1 LYKMR
6 INIYYLIFLLLMSH
20 IAMASSL
27 KPFTS
32 DGCSSFPDGT
42 FTQQSLW
49 GHCCMQHDLAYWK
62 GGSELQKQKAD
73 EELERCV
80 AKVGE
85 PKIAKLM
92 LAGVQVGGSPKFR
105 TPFRWGY
112 GWPYGRGYKKLSHS
126 ERLEVKQQLETFK
139 SMIDDFINRLS
150 IQSKNVK

>member
-1 LYKMR
+1 MKK
-6 INIYYLIFLLLMSH
+6 ITHGFIFLLLVPQ
-20 IAMASSL
+20 ITTASNL

-42 FTQQSLW
+42 FSQQSLW

-62 GGSELQKQKAD
+62 GGSELQRQQAD
-73 EELERCV
+73 KELERCV

-92 LAGVQVGGSPKFR
+92 LAGVQVGGSPQLR

-112 GWPYGRGYKKLSHS
+112 GWPYGRGYKKLSNS
-126 ERLEVKQQLETFK
+126 ERLEVKQRLDAFK
-139 SMIDDFINRLS
+139 MMIDDFINRLF
-150 IQSKNVK
+150 IQTNVIK